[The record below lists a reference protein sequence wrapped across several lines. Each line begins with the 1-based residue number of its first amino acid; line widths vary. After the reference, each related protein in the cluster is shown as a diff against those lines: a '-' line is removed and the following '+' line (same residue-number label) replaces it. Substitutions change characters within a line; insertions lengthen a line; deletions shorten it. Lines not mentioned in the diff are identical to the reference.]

1 MKEQRHL
8 GWPRSFIKYV
18 MITGVQ
24 ILLSEDSWIVETQF
38 LADNKKEM
46 LLSIWLFVKSL
57 MNYLFGISDLP
68 LEPTTKE

>member
-8 GWPRSFIKYV
+8 GRPRSFIKYV

-24 ILLSEDSWIVETQF
+24 ILLSEDSWSVETQF

-57 MNYLFGISDLP
+57 MYYLFGISDLP
-68 LEPTTKE
+68 LEPTTRE